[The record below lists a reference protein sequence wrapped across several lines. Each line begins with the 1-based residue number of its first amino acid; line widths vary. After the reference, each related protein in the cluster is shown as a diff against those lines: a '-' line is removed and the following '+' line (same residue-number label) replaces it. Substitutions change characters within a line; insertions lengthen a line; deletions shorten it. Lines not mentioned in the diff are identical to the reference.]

1 MAELSNANALAAT
14 QHWVLSRVQA
24 LGCGL
29 SPAQIASLVRSRR
42 WRRLRPGI
50 YLARGDPTPS
60 LAARVVAAQLA
71 YGPRSVAVG
80 PTAARLWRIQG
91 LLPGPGYDHVHLSV
105 AGLSGRRRGDGLRLH
120 GFAVPPG
127 ETTMRGGIRL
137 TTPARTLRDTV
148 LCTDRHSAV
157 SAIDS
162 ALHQG
167 LVTPADLP
175 VLEAAN
181 HGRAGSPRSR
191 PWWRLADS
199 RAQSTFETRLRLIC
213 VDADIA
219 PETLQYP
226 VRDSTGAPVGYVDL
240 AWPGRGVAAEA
251 DGSGPHSLPDALFGD
266 RRRQNGIAL
275 APERLVL
282 LRFAWR
288 DLRRPDE
295 IVAMIRT
302 ALRQDA
308 PNEPRRTSA
317 V

>member
-1 MAELSNANALAAT
+1 MAELSNANSLAAS
-14 QHWVLSRVQA
+14 QHWVLSRAQA

-42 WRRLRPGI
+42 WRRLRPGV
-50 YLARGDPTPS
+50 YLARGDPAPS
-60 LAARVVAAQLA
+60 LAARVVAVQLA

-91 LLPGPGYDHVHLSV
+91 LLPGPGYDHLHLSV
-105 AGLSGRRRGDGLRLH
+105 AGRGSSRGGDGLRLH
-120 GFAVPPG
+120 GWTVPPG
-127 ETTMRGGIRL
+127 EITMRGGIRL

-162 ALHQG
+162 ALYQG
-167 LVTPADLP
+167 LVAPADLP
-175 VLEAAN
+175 ALAEANA
-181 HGRAGSPRSR
+181 GRPGAPRSR
-191 PWWRLADS
+191 PWWALADP
-199 RAQSTFETRLRLIC
+199 RAQSTFESRLRLIC
-213 VDADIA
+213 VDAGIA

-251 DGSGPHSLPDALFGD
+251 DGTGPHTLPDALFGD
-266 RRRQNGIAL
+266 RRRQNGIAV

-288 DLRRPDE
+288 DLGRPAE
-295 IVAMIRT
+295 IAAMIRA
-302 ALRQDA
+302 ALRQGAA
-308 PNEPRRTSA
+308 PAPRTA
-317 V
+317 P